1 VTGAV
6 VAFTLAGAL
15 LVILPGPDTM
25 VVVRSILA
33 RGRPTAAR
41 TVAGVLTGQVVW
53 VVAAVVG
60 LSALVRASHEGYLAL
75 RLAGAVYLVT
85 LGVRALASRATG
97 ADYATPTPTPGAGA
111 GPGDG
116 SAPDVPGDERASRGG
131 ILGHGFVAGLAC
143 DLLNPKVGVFFV
155 TFLPGFVPRGAA
167 VGPVS
172 ALLGGIFI
180 VETALYFGVLLAL
193 VDRVVRLLSS
203 PTARR
208 RLDRV
213 TGLVLIGFGAR
224 LAAEG

>member
-97 ADYATPTPTPGAGA
+97 ADYATPTPTPGAG
-111 GPGDG
+111 PDDVL
-116 SAPDVPGDERASRGG
+116 APDVPGDERASRGG

-180 VETALYFGVLLAL
+180 VETAFYFGVLLAL